1 LTQILD
7 EVVMLSHEWRELEV
21 LCERISDLRHRY
33 AAAQRTKNSGLVEG
47 LKEDIRRTRRQ
58 REMLVQHISARLGS
72 VAADHRSDTVEHE
85 DKPEPVHVAEPEDD
99 IEADL
104 YSTSMV
110 GFPNE

>member
-1 LTQILD
+1 
-7 EVVMLSHEWRELEV
+7 MLSHEWRELEV

-47 LKEDIRRTRRQ
+47 LKEDIRRARRQ

-72 VAADHRSDTVEHE
+72 VAADRSSGPGEHG
-85 DKPEPVHVAEPEDD
+85 EPLAVAEPEDD

-104 YSTSMV
+104 YSTSIV
-110 GFPNE
+110 GFPSE